1 MGSDAQ
7 LTSGGFLGAN
17 MSAGDFFLGM
27 SGDFVDRENFFVGGG
42 GNFSRR
48 KCPGEVQEFT
58 SL

>member
-1 MGSDAQ
+1 
-7 LTSGGFLGAN
+7 